1 VPKACAKNT
10 EKQEDEVLDF
20 YRSLPEVDECRFLIK
35 KVVEQAVRDYSAL
48 EHSTSASEQ
57 FDYQT
62 AVGFLFDDSYRVN
75 WGGQEMSL
83 QDLLDWVDLEAEW
96 VRKKAKQAKER
107 RIKKALLKQNG
118 QGTNNEFDEDTEDCL
133 SSGLDGV
140 LD

>member
-1 VPKACAKNT
+1 MPKTRAKNT
-10 EKQEDEVLDF
+10 AQQEEEILDF
-20 YRSLPEVDECRFLIK
+20 HRSIPEIDECRFLIK
-35 KVVEQAVRDYSAL
+35 KVVEQAVRDYSSL

-62 AVGFLFDDSYRVN
+62 AVGFLFDDNYRVN

-107 RIKKALLKQNG
+107 RLRKALLKKSE
-118 QGTNNEFDEDTEDCL
+118 QGTNDEFDEEDCL